1 MCANLEFNCFS
12 SSAFLRFYF
21 LNVPYVLKNVG
32 TESLLLGFQSAL
44 WNVNVSYS
52 RTQHYAT
59 SGDRTEG
66 PLHTECDALSE
77 RHCAPRFIMLERFV
91 PVSPSSA
98 PECFPA
104 CHACPWWRYGSI
116 LVRHDSSWLTVD
128 NPGQLEHGL
137 SIEH

>member
-1 MCANLEFNCFS
+1 MCADLEFNCFS

-21 LNVPYVLKNVG
+21 LNVPYVLRNVG
-32 TESLLLGFQSAL
+32 TESLLLGFQPEL

-52 RTQHYAT
+52 RTQHYGT
-59 SGDRTEG
+59 SGDQRTSPHG
-66 PLHTECDALSE
+66 VRCFSE

-98 PECFPA
+98 PAECFPA
-104 CHACPWWRYGSI
+104 CHACPWWHYGSI
-116 LVRHDSSWLTVD
+116 PVRHDSSWLT
-128 NPGQLEHGL
+128 GLEHGL

>member
-1 MCANLEFNCFS
+1 MCADLEFNCFS

-21 LNVPYVLKNVG
+21 LNVPYVLRNVG
-32 TESLLLGFQSAL
+32 TESLLLGFQPAL
-44 WNVNVSYS
+44 WSVLKCVLLKDTALWHRWGS
-52 RTQHYAT
+52 
-59 SGDRTEG
+59 
-66 PLHTECDALSE
+66 LHTESDALSE

-116 LVRHDSSWLTVD
+116 PVRHDSSWLTID
-128 NPGQLEHGL
+128 NPGQLEHGI